1 MCRTSRRPV
10 LRRCT
15 SGGCSTCT
23 KNRPRDSSP
32 KKWRWK
38 DLNWSK
44 QDLGCLVAILVLATI
59 ILPWVRD
66 ESQSGADPNLQLPL
80 VGVALSGN
88 GRVLFVQQDVW
99 TVELEE
105 EYFL

>member
-1 MCRTSRRPV
+1 
-10 LRRCT
+10 
-15 SGGCSTCT
+15 
-23 KNRPRDSSP
+23 
-32 KKWRWK
+32 
-38 DLNWSK
+38 
-44 QDLGCLVAILVLATI
+44 LVAILVLATI

-105 EYFL
+105 EYFLLTAPDVLPYRIRYEQLPKLQYVDLVDVRWEPKQRLEVKR